1 MLKNILRAKLTER
14 KQNCDKTFTYSK
26 FMQKSLN
33 ITIIF
38 LFCFSGGMLFEQ
50 NLGAE
55 SQGRKIQ
62 SYVKNGAVL
71 QARKREVRILEQK
84 KKGRKVKYYVLKKS
98 VLQGRKSI
106 AKMSA
111 NKMLETGLVTSKMVK
126 NNRWFVKKPFQSSYK
141 KVNIVSKYTPL
152 KVNPEVSDKISREA
166 LQMSKTRARITG
178 PVKPGILYSEDSSRG
193 VLEMTKTRARITGPV
208 KPDILYSEESSRG
221 VLEMTKTRARITGP
235 VKPDIIYSKKVS
247 REAMEMTLKRSQKA
261 VSAGKIVSAGKG
273 IVYSAKTLIKMSK
286 RPTIVYA
293 PFKSKKSGEK
303 KKTDVGKN

>member
-1 MLKNILRAKLTER
+1 MKDRLRANLTER
-14 KQNCDKTFTYSK
+14 KKNRDKTFTYSK
-26 FMQKSLN
+26 FMQKSLG

-38 LFCFSGGMLFEQ
+38 LFCFSGGLFFEQ

-62 SYVKNGAVL
+62 SYVKNGTVL
-71 QARKREVRILEQK
+71 QARISEARILEQK
-84 KKGRKVKYYVLKKS
+84 NKGRKVKYYVLKKS

-106 AKMSA
+106 AKMSS

-126 NNRWFVKKPFQSSYK
+126 NNHWFVKKPFQPRYT
-141 KVNIVSKYTPL
+141 KVNIVSKYTPPE
-152 KVNPEVSDKISREA
+152 VNPEESDKIRRKA

-178 PVKPGILYSEDSSRG
+178 PVKPDS
-193 VLEMTKTRARITGPV
+193 
-208 KPDILYSEESSRG
+208 LYSEESSRG

-261 VSAGKIVSAGKG
+261 VSAGKTVSAGKG
-273 IVYSAKTLIKMSK
+273 IVYSAKTLRKMSK

-293 PFKSKKSGEK
+293 PFKSEKAGEK
-303 KKTDVGKN
+303 KKTDVEKN

>member
-1 MLKNILRAKLTER
+1 MLKDRLRANLKER
-14 KQNCDKTFTYSK
+14 KKNRDKTFTYSK
-26 FMQKSLN
+26 FMQKSLG

-38 LFCFSGGMLFEQ
+38 LFCFSGGLFFEQ

-62 SYVKNGAVL
+62 SYVKNGTVL
-71 QARKREVRILEQK
+71 QARKREARVLEQK
-84 KKGRKVKYYVLKKS
+84 NKGRKVKYYVLKKS

-111 NKMLETGLVTSKMVK
+111 NKMFETGLVTSKMVK
-126 NNRWFVKKPFQSSYK
+126 NNHWFVKKPFQPRYT
-141 KVNIVSKYTPL
+141 KVNIVSKYTPPE
-152 KVNPEVSDKISREA
+152 VNPEESDKISREA
-166 LQMSKTRARITG
+166 MQMSKTRARITG
-178 PVKPGILYSEDSSRG
+178 PVKPG
-193 VLEMTKTRARITGPV
+193 
-208 KPDILYSEESSRG
+208 ILYSEESSRG

-261 VSAGKIVSAGKG
+261 VSAGKTVSAGKG
-273 IVYSAKTLIKMSK
+273 IVYSAITLIKMSK

-293 PFKSKKSGEK
+293 PFKSEKAGEK
-303 KKTDVGKN
+303 KKTDVEKN

>member
-1 MLKNILRAKLTER
+1 MFTDRLRIYLTER
-14 KQNCDKTFTYSK
+14 KKNQDITLSDSK
-26 FMQKSLN
+26 FMQKSLG
-33 ITIIF
+33 IIIIL
-38 LFCFSGGMLFEQ
+38 LFCFSGGLFFEQ

-62 SYVKNGAVL
+62 SYVKNGTVL
-71 QARKREVRILEQK
+71 QARIREARILEQK
-84 KKGRKVKYYVLKKS
+84 NKGRKVKYYVLKKS

-106 AKMSA
+106 AKMSS

-126 NNRWFVKKPFQSSYK
+126 NNHWFVKKPFQPRYT
-141 KVNIVSKYTPL
+141 KVNIVSKYTPPE
-152 KVNPEVSDKISREA
+152 VNPEESDKISREA
-166 LQMSKTRARITG
+166 MQMSKTRARITG
-178 PVKPGILYSEDSSRG
+178 PVKPGILYSEESSRG

-208 KPDILYSEESSRG
+208 KPDILYPEESSRG

-261 VSAGKIVSAGKG
+261 VSAGKTVSAGKG
-273 IVYSAKTLIKMSK
+273 IVYSAITLIKMSK

-293 PFKSKKSGEK
+293 PFKSEKAGEK
-303 KKTDVGKN
+303 KKTDVEKN

>member
-1 MLKNILRAKLTER
+1 MFKDRLRINLTER
-14 KQNCDKTFTYSK
+14 KKNRDITLSDSK
-26 FMQKSLN
+26 FMQKSLG
-33 ITIIF
+33 IIIIL
-38 LFCFSGGMLFEQ
+38 LFCFSGGLFFEQ

-62 SYVKNGAVL
+62 SYVKNGTVL
-71 QARKREVRILEQK
+71 QARIREARILEQK
-84 KKGRKVKYYVLKKS
+84 NKGRKVKYYVLKKS

-126 NNRWFVKKPFQSSYK
+126 NNHWFVKKPFQPRYT
-141 KVNIVSKYTPL
+141 KVNIVSKYTPPE
-152 KVNPEVSDKISREA
+152 VNPEESDKISREA
-166 LQMSKTRARITG
+166 LQMSKTRARIAG
-178 PVKPGILYSEDSSRG
+178 PVKPG
-193 VLEMTKTRARITGPV
+193 
-208 KPDILYSEESSRG
+208 ILYSEESSRG

-261 VSAGKIVSAGKG
+261 VSAGKTVSAGKG
-273 IVYSAKTLIKMSK
+273 IVYSAKTLRKMSK

-293 PFKSKKSGEK
+293 PFKSEKAGEK
-303 KKTDVGKN
+303 KKTDVEKN

>member
-1 MLKNILRAKLTER
+1 MFKDRLRINLTER
-14 KQNCDKTFTYSK
+14 KKNRDITLSDSK
-26 FMQKSLN
+26 FMQKSLG
-33 ITIIF
+33 IIIIL
-38 LFCFSGGMLFEQ
+38 LFCFSGGLFFEQ

-62 SYVKNGAVL
+62 SYVKNGTVL
-71 QARKREVRILEQK
+71 QARIREARILEQK
-84 KKGRKVKYYVLKKS
+84 NKGRKVKYYVLKKS

-106 AKMSA
+106 AKMSS

-126 NNRWFVKKPFQSSYK
+126 NNHWFVKKPFQPRYT
-141 KVNIVSKYTPL
+141 KVNIVSKYTPPE
-152 KVNPEVSDKISREA
+152 VNPEESDKIRRKA

-178 PVKPGILYSEDSSRG
+178 PVKPG
-193 VLEMTKTRARITGPV
+193 
-208 KPDILYSEESSRG
+208 ILYSEESSRG

-261 VSAGKIVSAGKG
+261 VSAGKG
-273 IVYSAKTLIKMSK
+273 IVYSAKTLRKMSK

-293 PFKSKKSGEK
+293 PFKSEKAGEK
-303 KKTDVGKN
+303 KKTDVEKN

>member
-1 MLKNILRAKLTER
+1 MLKDRLRANLTER
-14 KQNCDKTFTYSK
+14 KKYRDKTFTYSK
-26 FMQKSLN
+26 FMQKSLG

-38 LFCFSGGMLFEQ
+38 LFCFSGGLFFEQ

-62 SYVKNGAVL
+62 SYVKNGTVL
-71 QARKREVRILEQK
+71 PARKREARILEQK
-84 KKGRKVKYYVLKKS
+84 NKGRKVKYYVLKKS

-111 NKMLETGLVTSKMVK
+111 NKMFETGLVTSKMVK
-126 NNRWFVKKPFQSSYK
+126 NNHWFVKKPFQPRYT
-141 KVNIVSKYTPL
+141 KVNIVSKYTPPE
-152 KVNPEVSDKISREA
+152 VNPEESDKISRKA

-178 PVKPGILYSEDSSRG
+178 PVKPGILYSE
-193 VLEMTKTRARITGPV
+193 
-208 KPDILYSEESSRG
+208 ESSRG
-221 VLEMTKTRARITGP
+221 VLEMTKTRVRITGP

-261 VSAGKIVSAGKG
+261 VSAGKTVSAGKG

-293 PFKSKKSGEK
+293 PFKSEKAGEK
-303 KKTDVGKN
+303 KKTDVEKN

>member
-1 MLKNILRAKLTER
+1 
-14 KQNCDKTFTYSK
+14 
-26 FMQKSLN
+26 
-33 ITIIF
+33 
-38 LFCFSGGMLFEQ
+38 MLFEQ

-62 SYVKNGAVL
+62 SYVKNGTVL

-208 KPDILYSEESSRG
+208 KPDILYSEKSSRG

-303 KKTDVGKN
+303 KKTDDEKN

>member
-1 MLKNILRAKLTER
+1 
-14 KQNCDKTFTYSK
+14 
-26 FMQKSLN
+26 MQKSLG

-38 LFCFSGGMLFEQ
+38 LFCFSGGLFFEQ

-62 SYVKNGAVL
+62 SYVKNGTVL
-71 QARKREVRILEQK
+71 PARKREARILEQK
-84 KKGRKVKYYVLKKS
+84 NKGRKVKYYVLKKS

-111 NKMLETGLVTSKMVK
+111 NKILETGLITSKMVK
-126 NNRWFVKKPFQSSYK
+126 NNQWFVKKPFQPRYT
-141 KVNIVSKYTPL
+141 KVNIVSKYTPPE
-152 KVNPEVSDKISREA
+152 VNPEESDKISRKA

-178 PVKPGILYSEDSSRG
+178 PVKPGILYSE
-193 VLEMTKTRARITGPV
+193 
-208 KPDILYSEESSRG
+208 ESSRG
-221 VLEMTKTRARITGP
+221 VLEMTKTRVRITGP

-261 VSAGKIVSAGKG
+261 VSAGKTVSAGKG
-273 IVYSAKTLIKMSK
+273 IVYSAKTLRKMSK

-293 PFKSKKSGEK
+293 PFKSEKAGEK
-303 KKTDVGKN
+303 KKTDVEKN

>member
-1 MLKNILRAKLTER
+1 MFKDRLRIDLTER
-14 KQNCDKTFTYSK
+14 KKNRDITLSDSK
-26 FMQKSLN
+26 FMQKSLG
-33 ITIIF
+33 IIIIL
-38 LFCFSGGMLFEQ
+38 LFCFSSGLFFEQ

-62 SYVKNGAVL
+62 SYIKNGSVL
-71 QARKREVRILEQK
+71 QARIREARILEQK
-84 KKGRKVKYYVLKKS
+84 NKGREVKYYVLKKS

-106 AKMSA
+106 AKISA

-126 NNRWFVKKPFQSSYK
+126 NNHWFVKKPFQSRYS
-141 KVNIVSKYTPL
+141 KVNIVSKYKPPE
-152 KVNPEVSDKISREA
+152 VNPEESDKISRKA

-178 PVKPGILYSEDSSRG
+178 PVKPG
-193 VLEMTKTRARITGPV
+193 
-208 KPDILYSEESSRG
+208 ILYSEESSRG

-261 VSAGKIVSAGKG
+261 VSAGKTVSAGKG
-273 IVYSAKTLIKMSK
+273 IVYSAITLIKMSK

-293 PFKSKKSGEK
+293 PFKREKAGEK
-303 KKTDVGKN
+303 KKPDVEKN

>member
-14 KQNCDKTFTYSK
+14 EQNRDRTFTYSK
-26 FMQKSLN
+26 FMQKSLD

-38 LFCFSGGMLFEQ
+38 LVCFTGGLLFEQ

-62 SYVKNGAVL
+62 SYVKNGTVL
-71 QARKREVRILEQK
+71 QASKRKVRILEQK

-126 NNRWFVKKPFQSSYK
+126 NNHWFVKKPFQSSYK
-141 KVNIVSKYTPL
+141 KVNIVSKYAPL

-166 LQMSKTRARITG
+166 LQMS
-178 PVKPGILYSEDSSRG
+178 
-193 VLEMTKTRARITGPV
+193 KTRARITGPV

-303 KKTDVGKN
+303 KKTDVEKN

>member
-1 MLKNILRAKLTER
+1 MLKDRLRSNLTER
-14 KQNCDKTFTYSK
+14 KKNRDKNFTYSK
-26 FMQKSLN
+26 FMQKSLG
-33 ITIIF
+33 ITIIL
-38 LFCFSGGMLFEQ
+38 LFCFSGGLFFEQ

-62 SYVKNGAVL
+62 SYVKNGTIL
-71 QARKREVRILEQK
+71 LSRKREARILEQK
-84 KKGRKVKYYVLKKS
+84 NKGRKVKYYVLKKS

-126 NNRWFVKKPFQSSYK
+126 NNHWFVKKPFQPRYP
-141 KVNIVSKYTPL
+141 KVDIVSKYIPPE
-152 KVNPEVSDKISREA
+152 VNPEESDKIGRKA
-166 LQMSKTRARITG
+166 LQISKTRARITG
-178 PVKPGILYSEDSSRG
+178 PVKPG
-193 VLEMTKTRARITGPV
+193 
-208 KPDILYSEESSRG
+208 ILYSEESSRG

-247 REAMEMTLKRSQKA
+247 REAMGMTLKRSQQA
-261 VSAGKIVSAGKG
+261 VSAGKTASAGKG

-293 PFKSKKSGEK
+293 PFKIEKAGEK
-303 KKTDVGKN
+303 KKTDVEKN

>member
-1 MLKNILRAKLTER
+1 
-14 KQNCDKTFTYSK
+14 
-26 FMQKSLN
+26 KSLG

-38 LFCFSGGMLFEQ
+38 LFCFSGGLFFEQ

-62 SYVKNGAVL
+62 SYVKNGTVL
-71 QARKREVRILEQK
+71 QARKREARVLEQK
-84 KKGRKVKYYVLKKS
+84 NKGRKVKYYVLKKS

-126 NNRWFVKKPFQSSYK
+126 NNQWFVKKPFQPRYT
-141 KVNIVSKYTPL
+141 KVNIVSKYTPPE
-152 KVNPEVSDKISREA
+152 VNPEESDKISRKA

-178 PVKPGILYSEDSSRG
+178 PVKPGILYSE
-193 VLEMTKTRARITGPV
+193 
-208 KPDILYSEESSRG
+208 ESSRG
-221 VLEMTKTRARITGP
+221 VLEMTKTRARINGP
-235 VKPDIIYSKKVS
+235 VRPDIIYSKKVS

-261 VSAGKIVSAGKG
+261 VSAGKTVSAGKG
-273 IVYSAKTLIKMSK
+273 IVYSAKTLRKMSK

-293 PFKSKKSGEK
+293 PFKSEKAGEK
-303 KKTDVGKN
+303 KKTDVEKN

>member
-26 FMQKSLN
+26 FMQKSLD

-71 QARKREVRILEQK
+71 QTRKREVRILEQK

-152 KVNPEVSDKISREA
+152 NVNPEVSDKISREA
-166 LQMSKTRARITG
+166 LKMS
-178 PVKPGILYSEDSSRG
+178 
-193 VLEMTKTRARITGPV
+193 
-208 KPDILYSEESSRG
+208 
-221 VLEMTKTRARITGP
+221 KTRARITGP

-247 REAMEMTLKRSQKA
+247 REAMKMTLKRSQKA

-303 KKTDVGKN
+303 EKTDVEKN

>member
-1 MLKNILRAKLTER
+1 MFKDRLRINLTER
-14 KQNCDKTFTYSK
+14 KKNRDITLSDSK
-26 FMQKSLN
+26 FMQKSLG
-33 ITIIF
+33 IIIIL
-38 LFCFSGGMLFEQ
+38 LFCFSGGLFFEQ

-62 SYVKNGAVL
+62 SYVKNGTVL
-71 QARKREVRILEQK
+71 QARKREARILEQK
-84 KKGRKVKYYVLKKS
+84 NKGRKVKYYVLKKS
-98 VLQGRKSI
+98 VLQGRKDK
-106 AKMSA
+106 AKKSA
-111 NKMLETGLVTSKMVK
+111 DKMLDTGLITSKMIK
-126 NNRWFVKKPFQSSYK
+126 NNRWFVKKPFQSSYT

-178 PVKPGILYSEDSSRG
+178 PVKPG
-193 VLEMTKTRARITGPV
+193 
-208 KPDILYSEESSRG
+208 ILYSEESSRG

-261 VSAGKIVSAGKG
+261 VSAGKG
-273 IVYSAKTLIKMSK
+273 IVYSAKTLRKMSK

-293 PFKSKKSGEK
+293 PFKSEKAGEK
-303 KKTDVGKN
+303 KKTDVEKN